1 MRERERGGGGPVAT
15 IVCSLPH
22 ATITHVA
29 PSTMPGRNSKQVGHG
44 SRGGGEGQHGTR
56 QQLPVDAVQKAQ
68 LRSPVRG
75 RAGGSSGGGQGGCAR
90 TSNLGGLGY
99 FVGVSEAKPTLG
111 PIAKRQQLTL
121 LQTARCDI
129 GGRWD
134 GEYQS
139 AIPCDNVGG
148 SAPEL
153 CGMLGVTSR
162 HSEANV
168 QGTRSKQ
175 DKHNPRW

>member
-1 MRERERGGGGPVAT
+1 MRRLCALCRTQPSHMSHRQRCLCRAEQQAGGTREPWGWRGSA
-15 IVCSLPH
+15 
-22 ATITHVA
+22 
-29 PSTMPGRNSKQVGHG
+29 RNKTAA
-44 SRGGGEGQHGTR
+44 SRGCCPKSAAAIARTR
-56 QQLPVDAVQKAQ
+56 KGWWQQWW
-68 LRSPVRG
+68 RS
-75 RAGGSSGGGQGGCAR
+75 GGCAR

-168 QGTRSKQ
+168 QVGRDQNRTSTTHVGDDGRVGVTA
-175 DKHNPRW
+175 